1 MKTASKI
8 GLTKKELENKIA
20 ELESKLDDLTIQLEV
35 KSTATQKSVEMKP
48 SQEKHAE
55 VTKPKEVLPKGFKT
69 ISITALSPT
78 QKSSTPLDS
87 SWGSLSSGFKP
98 SADSSREYSEG
109 SRLGFGVRVLAH
121 IIIPILFG
129 IAISSATG
137 ILVGVI
143 SLFTFF
149 FVITPITQY
158 STSYYLFAI
167 TIVSLIAISGYTIN
181 GYFMLIIFPT
191 IVVFMLYRRTINRP
205 YKKSES
211 YVDQQYVLYAYS
223 CCTLCLKHPISKKYH
238 LQKAHNL
245 KNVDIKNYFTNCG
258 CGNCNI
264 YNPPFNE

>member
-238 LQKAHNL
+238 LQSL
-245 KNVDIKNYFTNCG
+245 LEIQLF
-258 CGNCNI
+258 I
-264 YNPPFNE
+264 EF